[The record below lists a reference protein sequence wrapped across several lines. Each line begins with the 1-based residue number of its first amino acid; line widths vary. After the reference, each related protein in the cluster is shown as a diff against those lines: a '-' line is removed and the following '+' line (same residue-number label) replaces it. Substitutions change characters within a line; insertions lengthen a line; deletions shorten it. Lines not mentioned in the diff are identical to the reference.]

1 MCRSLALVAVLLAVA
16 FAQDGTL
23 HTHPCTGGLP
33 HPNWVRIEGCTVM
46 PCKLIRG
53 QDVNMWMEFTAL
65 NGFDGLTTKVMSTV
79 GNEINIPYPLPSDK
93 SNACNW
99 LVNTRC
105 PVDYNEDVE
114 YHLNFH
120 VSFIYPEVPDLKLEI
135 SLVDNYSHVQSCF
148 VVDTSVVSS

>member
-1 MCRSLALVAVLLAVA
+1 MRRSLALVALLSAVA

-33 HPNWVRIEGCTVM
+33 HPNWVRIEGCTQM

-53 QDVNMWMEFTAL
+53 QDVNMWLEFTAL
-65 NGFDGLTTKVMSTV
+65 SSFDGLTTKVMSTV
-79 GNEINIPYPLPSDK
+79 GNEINVPYPLPSDK

-114 YHLNFH
+114 YHLNFY
-120 VSFIYPEVPDLKLEI
+120 VSYIYPEVPDLKLEI
-135 SLVDNYSHVQSCF
+135 SLIDNYNHVQSCF

>member
-1 MCRSLALVAVLLAVA
+1 
-16 FAQDGTL
+16 
-23 HTHPCTGGLP
+23 
-33 HPNWVRIEGCTVM
+33 M

-53 QDVNMWMEFTAL
+53 QDVNMWLEFTAREYPL
-65 NGFDGLTTKVMSTV
+65 RLRCRSFFNCSLSTSLVSSFDGLTTKVMSTV

-114 YHLNFH
+114 YHLNFY
-120 VSFIYPEVPDLKLEI
+120 VSYIYPEVPDLKLEI
-135 SLVDNYSHVQSCF
+135 SLIDNYNHVQSCF